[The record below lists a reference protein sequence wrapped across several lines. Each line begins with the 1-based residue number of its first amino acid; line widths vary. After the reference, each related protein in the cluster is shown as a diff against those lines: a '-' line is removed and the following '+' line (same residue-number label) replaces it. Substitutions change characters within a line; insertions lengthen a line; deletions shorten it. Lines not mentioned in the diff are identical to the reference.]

1 MTRTDVVVIGAGPNG
16 LSVAAHLNGAGI
28 EHRVFGRTMGAWRFS
43 MPMGMILKSEPYA
56 SDLSAPQPGFRAGD
70 YCRAAQDEYHERI
83 VPLSRAQ
90 FVSYGSWFARHLVPD
105 VEETEVVSLTRPSD
119 YFVVRTADDTAVVAP
134 RVVVATGV
142 IPFAYLPPELARLPS
157 NLVSHTSA
165 HTDLSVFSGK
175 EVLVVGGGQSALETA
190 ALLLENGAAVR
201 IVMRG
206 SGAFWPSPNPDDP
219 TRLERLRRPVVRL
232 CEGWPCWRYDRL
244 PDLFR
249 FLPERQRVNR
259 GLGFLGPAGAWWL
272 RERVEGR
279 VPMMTQQT
287 LTSAEV
293 AGDRIRVHLG
303 GPCGTTTEEADH
315 VIAGTGFRF
324 DLDRLTF
331 LDASLRD
338 GLKLVA
344 GAPVLDRGLESN
356 VPGLYFTGA
365 LAAPSMGPL
374 MRFVAGTHFTG
385 PRVARRLRTTL
396 VRPGSRTSRRHDIDL
411 AHEVARSR
419 AGLSAESSG
428 ATESLAMGFPEIG
441 TDSAAPEGAVVGH
454 DS

>member
-1 MTRTDVVVIGAGPNG
+1 
-16 LSVAAHLNGAGI
+16 
-28 EHRVFGRTMGAWRFS
+28 MGAWRFN

-70 YCRAAQDEYHERI
+70 YCRAAQDEYHERVI
-83 VPLSRAQ
+83 PLSRTQ

-105 VEETEVVSLTRPSD
+105 VEETEVTSLTRPSD
-119 YFVVRTADDTAVVAP
+119 YFVVRTADDTVIAR

-142 IPFAYLPPELARLPS
+142 IPFAYVPPELASLPGD
-157 NLVSHTSA
+157 LVSHTSA
-165 HTDLSVFSGK
+165 HPDLSVFSGK

-190 ALLLENGAAVR
+190 ALLFENGAAVR

-206 SGAFWPSPNPDDP
+206 SGAFWPSPNPDAP

-249 FLPERQRVNR
+249 FLPEPQRVDR

-279 VPMMTQQT
+279 IPMMTQQT
-287 LTSAEV
+287 LSSAQV

-303 GPCGTTTEEADH
+303 GSRGTTTEEADH
-315 VIAGTGFRF
+315 IIAGTGFRF
-324 DLDRLTF
+324 DLARLTF
-331 LDASLRD
+331 LDASLRA

-344 GAPVLDRGLESN
+344 GAPVLDRSLESN

-396 VRPGSRTSRRHDIDL
+396 VRSGSRTSRRHHIDV
-411 AHEVARSR
+411 AHEVARSQ
-419 AGLSAESSG
+419 AGLSADSSG
-428 ATESLAMGFPEIG
+428 ATKSLTIGLLEIA
-441 TDSAAPEGAVVGH
+441 TDCTTHDGAVVGH
-454 DS
+454 EG